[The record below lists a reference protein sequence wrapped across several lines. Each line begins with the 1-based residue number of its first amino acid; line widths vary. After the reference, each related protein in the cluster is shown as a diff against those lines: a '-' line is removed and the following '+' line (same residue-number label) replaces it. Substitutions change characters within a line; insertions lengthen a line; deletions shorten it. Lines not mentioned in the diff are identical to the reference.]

1 MQFRPG
7 PIEGVEIIPLE
18 RHSDERGWLAEL
30 YRSDEVN
37 GNLAPAMGYISI
49 TKPGVSRGPHEHTDQ
64 SDRFC
69 FAGPGKFEVRLWD
82 NRSDSPTYLNRQTIA
97 VGEDN
102 PSVITIPPGVVH
114 GYRNIGDGEA
124 MVINLP
130 NRLYA
135 GVGKNEAVD
144 EIRHESNDGSP
155 FNMDDAQ

>member
-1 MQFRPG
+1 M
-7 PIEGVEIIPLE
+7 
-18 RHSDERGWLAEL
+18 
-30 YRSDEVN
+30 
-37 GNLAPAMGYISI
+37 
-49 TKPGVSRGPHEHTDQ
+49 
-64 SDRFC
+64 
-69 FAGPGKFEVRLWD
+69 
-82 NRSDSPTYLNRQTIA
+82 NRQTIA

>member
-7 PIEGVEIIPLE
+7 QIEGVEITPLE

-37 GNLAPAMGYISI
+37 GDTEPAMGYVSV
-49 TKPGVSRGPHEHTDQ
+49 TNPGVSRGPHEHREQ

-69 FAGPGKFEVRLWD
+69 FAGPGTFEVWLWD
-82 NRSDSPTYLNRQTIA
+82 NRPDSPTFRTTQAVI
-97 VGEDN
+97 VGEAS
-102 PSVITIPPGVVH
+102 PAIIFVPPGVVH
-114 GYRNIGDGEA
+114 GYRNISRKEA

-135 GVGKNEAVD
+135 GEGGHEEVD
-144 EIRHESNDGSP
+144 EIRHESNDSSP
-155 FNMDDAQ
+155 FQMD

>member
-7 PIEGVEIIPLE
+7 QIDGVEINLLN
-18 RHSDERGWLAEL
+18 RFSDERGWLAEL
-30 YRSDEVN
+30 YRSDEVR
-37 GNLAPAMGYISI
+37 GDSAPAMGYVSV
-49 TKPGVSRGPHEHTDQ
+49 TKPGVTRGPHEHLDQ

-69 FAGPGKFEVRLWD
+69 FAGPGEFEVRMWD
-82 NRSDSPTYLNRQTIA
+82 NRSDSPTYLNSQTVV

-102 PSVITIPPGVVH
+102 PTIIVVPPGVVH

-135 GVGKNEAVD
+135 GEGRKEEVD
-144 EIRHESNDGSP
+144 EIRHESSGSSP
-155 FNMDDAQ
+155 FHMDDLG